1 MKSFKELAQARYSL
15 KAFSGKPV
23 EEDKLQQ
30 ILETGNIAPTAKDA
44 QDKLQQILETGNIA
58 PTAKD
63 AQSHRIY
70 VLQSPEALEKANAA
84 TPCIYGAATVLLF
97 TFNKEEAFTYPGQDA
112 LNSGAEDASIVATH
126 IMLQAKELGVDSC
139 WVNFFE
145 PAKVCELFTLPE
157 NEVPVL
163 LMPLGYP
170 KEGAGPLTK
179 HMERKPLAD
188 TVKYL

>member
-23 EEDKLQQ
+23 EE
-30 ILETGNIAPTAKDA
+30 
-44 QDKLQQILETGNIA
+44 DKLQQILETGNIA

-97 TFNKEEAFTYPGQDA
+97 TFNKGEAFTYPGQGRTQFRRGGRFHRSDPYHA
-112 LNSGAEDASIVATH
+112 AGQRAGCRFL
-126 IMLQAKELGVDSC
+126 LGQ
-139 WVNFFE
+139 
-145 PAKVCELFTLPE
+145 
-157 NEVPVL
+157 L
-163 LMPLGYP
+163 L
-170 KEGAGPLTK
+170 
-179 HMERKPLAD
+179 
-188 TVKYL
+188 

>member
-1 MKSFKELAQARYSL
+1 MGFMELAKAR
-15 KAFSGKPV
+15 FSVRKFADKPV
-23 EEDKLQQ
+23 EQEKLDLL
-30 ILETGNIAPTAKDA
+30 LEAGNIAPTAKN
-44 QDKLQQILETGNIA
+44 QQ
-58 PTAKD
+58 P
-63 AQSHRIY
+63 QRIY
-70 VLQSPEALEKANAA
+70 VIRSKEALEKLAEY

-97 TFNKEEAFTYPGQDA
+97 TFNKGEAFTYPGQDV

-145 PAKVCELFTLPE
+145 PAKVCELFALPAE
-157 NEVPVL
+157 EVPVL

-179 HMERKPLAD
+179 HTQRKPLAD